1 MKELKSI
8 KVYIPLSKYL
18 AWFVFF
24 GGANMCLIG
33 ALFYNYIFGRVR
45 NPLSLIGLIV
55 SFTIFTAIQVA
66 IKYLFGRKLLIEGQD
81 IRAKKW
87 YGKWHK
93 FALISR
99 MRRLKRLYQMLF
111 IIVHMMNAS
120 QLRCVLKMIE

>member
-8 KVYIPLSKYL
+8 KVYTPLSKYL

-24 GGANMCLIG
+24 GGANICLIG

-93 FALISR
+93 FALTINCKNSPSS
-99 MRRLKRLYQMLF
+99 
-111 IIVHMMNAS
+111 VGGEMNCNKIKKNTCS
-120 QLRCVLKMIE
+120 GLGNVL

>member
-24 GGANMCLIG
+24 GGANICLIG

-93 FALISR
+93 FALISL